1 MMPEIALNILDIAEN
16 SVRAQASLVEI
27 TVSVQPKEDIL
38 TVMIKDD
45 GCGMTPEQVGKVQD
59 PFFTTRTTRKV
70 GLGVPFFKQA
80 AESTGGSTTE
90 EAAAES
96 AGTAEAAE
104 SASSALDSLPAA
116 VGEGTITATP
126 EMYSAIDLSEP
137 YTVNMYMIGDTPNDW
152 DRVLELANEYLEPF
166 NTSLNVTIMSW
177 SDYPTMYSLVLAG
190 GEQVDM
196 IFTAPWC
203 YMYTEAAKGS
213 FYELTDEFIA
223 ANMPLTS
230 KYQAAESWDE
240 TTISGKTIAVPSNV
254 ASPMGKI
261 VAIRQDL
268 ADKYGISELTSWDD
282 YMNFCLTIAEQETPE
297 SGIYAMP
304 ASGNNSELWDV
315 YRQQYDTFAAVSSG
329 NVVMYYQYD
338 GEIPAKE
345 DIKLVCELDYFR
357 DFAHDMKTL
366 ADAGAWSRS
375 ALTNTVTDDDAFGNL
390 QGASIAWNTSVFTYM
405 EQAEKTE
412 GVECAAYDITQDHL
426 VGAEAYS
433 NNDMAITAGSQNPER
448 AAMVLDLMKFD
459 TYLNKLL
466 LLGIEGEHYSINE
479 QNEYTELENST
490 NYAAFSTSVSWA
502 IKNGDLT
509 EGGVPERE
517 KAITDAWEERVV
529 MNPTIT
535 FVFDDTNV
543 KSYMSA
549 VDSVLADYI
558 PMLQLG
564 LVDDVDATID
574 ECVQKCYDAGLQ
586 NIYDEFNTQYDAW
599 VATRG

>member
-1 MMPEIALNILDIAEN
+1 MKKKRLLAIVMSLCLTAAALA
-16 SVRAQASLVEI
+16 
-27 TVSVQPKEDIL
+27 
-38 TVMIKDD
+38 
-45 GCGMTPEQVGKVQD
+45 GCGGS
-59 PFFTTRTTRKV
+59 
-70 GLGVPFFKQA
+70 G
-80 AESTGGSTTE
+80 GGSQE
-90 EAAAES
+90 SAQENAAAE
-96 AGTAEAAE
+96 TTAE
-104 SASSALDSLPAA
+104 SAAGTEAAQSTGASLDSLPAA

-126 EMYSAIDLSEP
+126 EMYSNIDLSEP
-137 YTVNMYMIGDTPNDW
+137 YTVNMYLIGDTPNDW

-177 SDYPTMYSLVLAG
+177 SDYQTMYSLVLAG
-190 GEQVDM
+190 GEQVDL

-223 ANMPLTS
+223 NNMPLTN

-268 ADKYGISELTSWDD
+268 ADKYGISELTTWED
-282 YMNFCLTIAEQETPE
+282 YMNFCLTIAEQETPQ

-304 ASGNNSELWDV
+304 ASGGNSELWDV

>member
-1 MMPEIALNILDIAEN
+1 MKKKKLLAIVM
-16 SVRAQASLVEI
+16 SLC
-27 TVSVQPKEDIL
+27 L
-38 TVMIKDD
+38 TAAAFS
-45 GCGMTPEQVGKVQD
+45 GCGSS
-59 PFFTTRTTRKV
+59 
-70 GLGVPFFKQA
+70 A
-80 AESTGGSTTE
+80 GSSSGAGT
-90 EAAAES
+90 AES
-96 AGTAEAAE
+96 AQSTAAEAADSTAGTEAAE
-104 SASSALDSLPAA
+104 SAAASLDSLPAA

-126 EMYSAIDLSEP
+126 EMYSAIDLSKP
-137 YTVNMYMIGDTPNDW
+137 YTVNMYLIGDTPNDW
-152 DRVLELANEYLEPF
+152 DKVLALANEYLEPF
-166 NTSLNVTIMSW
+166 NTTLNVTIMSW
-177 SDYPTMYSLVLAG
+177 SDYQTMYSLVLAG
-190 GEQVDM
+190 GEQVDL

-223 ANMPLTS
+223 ANMPLRS
-230 KYQAAESWDE
+230 KYQAEESWDE

-268 ADKYGISELTSWDD
+268 ADKYGISELTSWED

-315 YRQQYDTFAAVSSG
+315 YRQQYDTFEAVKSG
-329 NVVMYYQYD
+329 NVIMYYQYD
-338 GEIPAKE
+338 GGIPAKE
-345 DIKLVCELDYFR
+345 DIKLVCELDFFR
-357 DFAHDMKTL
+357 DFCYDMKTL

-390 QGASIAWNTSVFTYM
+390 QGASIAWNGSVFTYM

-412 GVECAAYDITQDHL
+412 GVQCAAYDVTQDHL
-426 VGAEAYS
+426 VSAEAYS

-459 TYLNKLL
+459 TYLNRLL
-466 LLGIEGEHYSINE
+466 ILGIEGDHYSINE
-479 QNEYTELENST
+479 QNEYSELENST
-490 NYAAFSTSVSWA
+490 NFAANALSVSWA
-502 IKNGDLT
+502 IKNGELK
-509 EGGVPERE
+509 EAGVPERE
-517 KAITDAWEERVV
+517 QVITDAWEERVE

-543 KSYMSA
+543 TAYMSA

-574 ECVQKCYDAGLQ
+574 ECIQKCYDAGLQ
-586 NIYDEFNTQYDAW
+586 NIYDEFYTQYDAW
-599 VATRG
+599 AATR

>member
-1 MMPEIALNILDIAEN
+1 MKKKRLLAIVMSLCLTAAAL
-16 SVRAQASLVEI
+16 V
-27 TVSVQPKEDIL
+27 
-38 TVMIKDD
+38 
-45 GCGMTPEQVGKVQD
+45 GCGGS
-59 PFFTTRTTRKV
+59 
-70 GLGVPFFKQA
+70 G
-80 AESTGGSTTE
+80 GGSQESAQSSAGAETT
-90 EAAAES
+90 AES
-96 AGTAEAAE
+96 AAGTEAAE
-104 SASSALDSLPAA
+104 SAAASLDSLPAA

-126 EMYSAIDLSEP
+126 EMYSSIDLSEP
-137 YTVNMYMIGDTPNDW
+137 YTVNMYLIGDTPNDW
-152 DRVLELANEYLEPF
+152 DRILELTNEYLEPF

-177 SDYPTMYSLVLAG
+177 SDYQTMYSLVLAG
-190 GEQVDM
+190 GEQVDL

-203 YMYTEAAKGS
+203 YMYTEAAKSS

-223 ANMPLTS
+223 NNMPLTN

-268 ADKYGISELTSWDD
+268 ADKYGISGLTTWED
-282 YMNFCLTIAEQETPE
+282 YMNFCQTIAEQETPE

-304 ASGNNSELWDV
+304 ASGGNSELWDV

-517 KAITDAWEERVV
+517 KAITNAWEERVV

>member
-1 MMPEIALNILDIAEN
+1 MKKKRLLAIIMSLCLTAAALA
-16 SVRAQASLVEI
+16 
-27 TVSVQPKEDIL
+27 
-38 TVMIKDD
+38 
-45 GCGMTPEQVGKVQD
+45 GCGGSGQE
-59 PFFTTRTTRKV
+59 
-70 GLGVPFFKQA
+70 A

-517 KAITDAWEERVV
+517 KAITDAWEERVE

-543 KSYMSA
+543 SSYMSA

>member
-1 MMPEIALNILDIAEN
+1 MNMKKKRLLAIVMSLCLTAAAL
-16 SVRAQASLVEI
+16 V
-27 TVSVQPKEDIL
+27 
-38 TVMIKDD
+38 
-45 GCGMTPEQVGKVQD
+45 GCGGS
-59 PFFTTRTTRKV
+59 
-70 GLGVPFFKQA
+70 G
-80 AESTGGSTTE
+80 GGSQESAQSSAGAETT
-90 EAAAES
+90 AES
-96 AGTAEAAE
+96 AAGTEAAE
-104 SASSALDSLPAA
+104 SAAASLDSLPAA

-126 EMYSAIDLSEP
+126 EMYSSIDLSEP
-137 YTVNMYMIGDTPNDW
+137 YTVNMYLIGDTPNDW
-152 DRVLELANEYLEPF
+152 DRILELTNEYLEPF

-177 SDYPTMYSLVLAG
+177 SDYQTMYSLVLAG
-190 GEQVDM
+190 GEQVDL

-223 ANMPLTS
+223 NNMPLTN

-268 ADKYGISELTSWDD
+268 ADKYGISGLTTWED
-282 YMNFCLTIAEQETPE
+282 YMNFCQTIAEQETPE

-304 ASGNNSELWDV
+304 ASGGNSELWDV

-517 KAITDAWEERVV
+517 KAITNAWEERVV

>member
-1 MMPEIALNILDIAEN
+1 MKKKRLLAIVMSLCLTAAALA
-16 SVRAQASLVEI
+16 
-27 TVSVQPKEDIL
+27 
-38 TVMIKDD
+38 
-45 GCGMTPEQVGKVQD
+45 GCGGS
-59 PFFTTRTTRKV
+59 
-70 GLGVPFFKQA
+70 G
-80 AESTGGSTTE
+80 GGSQE
-90 EAAAES
+90 SAQENAAAE
-96 AGTAEAAE
+96 TTAE
-104 SASSALDSLPAA
+104 SAAGTEAAQSTAASLDSLPAA

-126 EMYSAIDLSEP
+126 EMYSSIDLSEP
-137 YTVNMYMIGDTPNDW
+137 YTVNMYLIGDTPNDW
-152 DRVLELANEYLEPF
+152 DRILELTNEYLEPF

-177 SDYPTMYSLVLAG
+177 SDYQTMYSLVLAG
-190 GEQVDM
+190 GEQVDL

-223 ANMPLTS
+223 NNMPLTN
-230 KYQAAESWDE
+230 KYQAVESWDE

-268 ADKYGISELTSWDD
+268 ADKYGISGLTTWED
-282 YMNFCLTIAEQETPE
+282 YMNFCQTIAEQETPE

-338 GEIPAKE
+338 GDIPAKE

-558 PMLQLG
+558 PPMLQLG

>member
-1 MMPEIALNILDIAEN
+1 MNMKKKRLLAIVMSLCLTAAALA
-16 SVRAQASLVEI
+16 
-27 TVSVQPKEDIL
+27 
-38 TVMIKDD
+38 
-45 GCGMTPEQVGKVQD
+45 GCGGS
-59 PFFTTRTTRKV
+59 
-70 GLGVPFFKQA
+70 G
-80 AESTGGSTTE
+80 GGSQE
-90 EAAAES
+90 SAQENAAAE
-96 AGTAEAAE
+96 TTAE
-104 SASSALDSLPAA
+104 SAAGTEAAQSTAASLDSLPAA

-126 EMYSAIDLSEP
+126 EMYSSIDLSEP
-137 YTVNMYMIGDTPNDW
+137 YTVNMYLIGDTPNDW
-152 DRVLELANEYLEPF
+152 DRILELTNEYLEPF

-177 SDYPTMYSLVLAG
+177 SDYQTMYSLVLAG
-190 GEQVDM
+190 GEQVDL

-223 ANMPLTS
+223 NNMPLTN

-268 ADKYGISELTSWDD
+268 ADKYGISELTTWED
-282 YMNFCLTIAEQETPE
+282 YMNFCQTIAEQETPE

-412 GVECAAYDITQDHL
+412 GVQCAAYDITQDHL
-426 VGAEAYS
+426 VSAEAYS

>member
-1 MMPEIALNILDIAEN
+1 MNMKKKRLLAIVMSLCLTAAALA
-16 SVRAQASLVEI
+16 
-27 TVSVQPKEDIL
+27 
-38 TVMIKDD
+38 
-45 GCGMTPEQVGKVQD
+45 GCGGS
-59 PFFTTRTTRKV
+59 
-70 GLGVPFFKQA
+70 G
-80 AESTGGSTTE
+80 GGSQE
-90 EAAAES
+90 SAQENAAAE
-96 AGTAEAAE
+96 TTAE
-104 SASSALDSLPAA
+104 SAAGTEAAQSTGASLDSLPAA

-126 EMYSAIDLSEP
+126 EMYSNIDLSEP
-137 YTVNMYMIGDTPNDW
+137 YTVNMYLIGDTPNDW
-152 DRVLELANEYLEPF
+152 DRILELTNEYLEPF

-177 SDYPTMYSLVLAG
+177 SDYQTMYSLVLAG
-190 GEQVDM
+190 GEQVDL

-223 ANMPLTS
+223 NNMPLTN

-268 ADKYGISELTSWDD
+268 ADKYGISELTTWED
-282 YMNFCLTIAEQETPE
+282 YMNFCQTIAEQETPQ

-412 GVECAAYDITQDHL
+412 GVQCTAYDITQDHL

>member
-1 MMPEIALNILDIAEN
+1 MNMKKKRLLAIVMSLCLTAAAL
-16 SVRAQASLVEI
+16 V
-27 TVSVQPKEDIL
+27 
-38 TVMIKDD
+38 
-45 GCGMTPEQVGKVQD
+45 GCGGS
-59 PFFTTRTTRKV
+59 
-70 GLGVPFFKQA
+70 G
-80 AESTGGSTTE
+80 GGSQESAQSSAGAETT
-90 EAAAES
+90 AES
-96 AGTAEAAE
+96 AAGTEAAE
-104 SASSALDSLPAA
+104 SAAASLDSLPAA

-126 EMYSAIDLSEP
+126 EMYSNIDLSEP
-137 YTVNMYMIGDTPNDW
+137 YTVNMYLIGDTPNDW
-152 DRVLELANEYLEPF
+152 DRVLELANEYLAPF

-177 SDYPTMYSLVLAG
+177 SDYQTMYSLVLAG
-190 GEQVDM
+190 GEQVDL

-223 ANMPLTS
+223 NNMPLTN

-268 ADKYGISELTSWDD
+268 ADKYGISELTTWED
-282 YMNFCLTIAEQETPE
+282 YMNFCQTIAEQETPQ

-329 NVVMYYQYD
+329 NVIMYYQYD

-412 GVECAAYDITQDHL
+412 GVQCTAYDVTQDHL

-466 LLGIEGEHYSINE
+466 LLGIEGEHYSLNE

-509 EGGVPERE
+509 EAGVPERE

-586 NIYDEFNTQYDAW
+586 NIYDEFYTQYDAW

>member
-1 MMPEIALNILDIAEN
+1 MNMKKKRLLAIVMSLCLTAAALA
-16 SVRAQASLVEI
+16 
-27 TVSVQPKEDIL
+27 
-38 TVMIKDD
+38 
-45 GCGMTPEQVGKVQD
+45 GCGGS
-59 PFFTTRTTRKV
+59 
-70 GLGVPFFKQA
+70 G
-80 AESTGGSTTE
+80 GGSQE
-90 EAAAES
+90 SAQENAAAE
-96 AGTAEAAE
+96 TTAE
-104 SASSALDSLPAA
+104 SAAGTEAAQSTGASLDSLPAA

-126 EMYSAIDLSEP
+126 EMYSNIDLSEP
-137 YTVNMYMIGDTPNDW
+137 YTVNMYLIGDTPNDW

-177 SDYPTMYSLVLAG
+177 SDYQTMYSLVLAG
-190 GEQVDM
+190 GEQVDL

-223 ANMPLTS
+223 NNMPLTN

-268 ADKYGISELTSWDD
+268 ADKYGISELTTWED
-282 YMNFCLTIAEQETPE
+282 YMNFCQTIAEQETPQ

-412 GVECAAYDITQDHL
+412 GVQCTAYDITQDHL

>member
-1 MMPEIALNILDIAEN
+1 MYPKPEGLLSINKKEERLDMKKKKLLAI
-16 SVRAQASLVEI
+16 VMSLC
-27 TVSVQPKEDIL
+27 L
-38 TVMIKDD
+38 TAAAFS
-45 GCGMTPEQVGKVQD
+45 GCGSS
-59 PFFTTRTTRKV
+59 
-70 GLGVPFFKQA
+70 A
-80 AESTGGSTTE
+80 GS
-90 EAAAES
+90 S
-96 AGTAEAAE
+96 SGAGTAESAQSTAAE
-104 SASSALDSLPAA
+104 AADSTAGTEAAECAAASLDSLPPA

-126 EMYSAIDLSEP
+126 EMYSAIDLSKP
-137 YTVNMYMIGDTPNDW
+137 YTVNMYLIGDTPNDW
-152 DRVLELANEYLEPF
+152 DKVLALANEYLEPF
-166 NTSLNVTIMSW
+166 NTTLNVTIMSW
-177 SDYPTMYSLVLAG
+177 SDYQTMYSLVLAG
-190 GEQVDM
+190 GEQVDL

-230 KYQAAESWDE
+230 KYQAEESWDE

-268 ADKYGISELTSWDD
+268 ADKYGISELTSWED

-315 YRQQYDTFAAVSSG
+315 YRQQYDTFEAVKSG
-329 NVVMYYQYD
+329 NVIMYYQYD
-338 GEIPAKE
+338 GGIPAKE
-345 DIKLVCELDYFR
+345 DIKLVCELDFFR
-357 DFAHDMKTL
+357 DFCYDMKTL

-390 QGASIAWNTSVFTYM
+390 QGASIAWNGSVFTYM

-412 GVECAAYDITQDHL
+412 GVECAAYDVTQDHL
-426 VGAEAYS
+426 VSAEAYS

-459 TYLNKLL
+459 TYLNRLL
-466 LLGIEGEHYSINE
+466 ILGIEGDHYSINE
-479 QNEYTELENST
+479 QNEYSELENST
-490 NYAAFSTSVSWA
+490 NFAANALSVSWA
-502 IKNGDLT
+502 IKNGELK
-509 EGGVPERE
+509 EAGVPERE
-517 KAITDAWEERVV
+517 QVITDAWEERVE

-543 KSYMSA
+543 TAYMSA

-574 ECVQKCYDAGLQ
+574 ECIQKCYDAGLQ
-586 NIYDEFNTQYDAW
+586 NIYDEFYTQYDAW
-599 VATRG
+599 AATR